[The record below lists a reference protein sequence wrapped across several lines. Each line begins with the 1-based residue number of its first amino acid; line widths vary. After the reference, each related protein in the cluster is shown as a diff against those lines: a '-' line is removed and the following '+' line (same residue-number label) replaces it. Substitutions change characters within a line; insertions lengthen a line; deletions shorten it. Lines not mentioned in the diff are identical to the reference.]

1 MPSVVPV
8 SAGPVRRP
16 GDVTARS
23 AAVTHVRP
31 MLASD
36 ASHWDDFVR
45 TREHGTF
52 FHLSGWRK
60 IFEEVFRL
68 RTNFLLA
75 EKNGKITGVLPL
87 VHQRSLL
94 FGDAL
99 IAAPFC
105 VEGGPLVGDTESRQS
120 LDKAAIALMEV
131 TGASYIEFR
140 SRKATRTD
148 WLVKSDLYATF
159 QRTISENDGDNLLAI
174 PRKQRAVVRKTLN
187 SGLTSTIDE
196 SVDALFRVYAESV
209 RNLGTPVFQKK
220 YFSTLRQ
227 VFGSACDIVVVR
239 DGDKPVSAVMNFY
252 FKDTVM
258 PYHGGGTSAAR
269 KTGANDFLYWE
280 VMRRAAARGL
290 KRFDFGRSKAETG
303 AFAFKKNWGFEP
315 EWLEYEYWLKRG
327 TTLPAKNPS
336 NPKYA
341 LFIAIWKRLPLPLAN
356 MLGPLLVRNLG

>member
-1 MPSVVPV
+1 M
-8 SAGPVRRP
+8 
-16 GDVTARS
+16 
-23 AAVTHVRP
+23 
-31 MLASD
+31 
-36 ASHWDDFVR
+36 
-45 TREHGTF
+45 
-52 FHLSGWRK
+52 
-60 IFEEVFRL
+60 
-68 RTNFLLA
+68 
-75 EKNGKITGVLPL
+75 
-87 VHQRSLL
+87 
-94 FGDAL
+94 
-99 IAAPFC
+99 
-105 VEGGPLVGDTESRQS
+105 
-120 LDKAAIALMEV
+120 
-131 TGASYIEFR
+131 
-140 SRKATRTD
+140 
-148 WLVKSDLYATF
+148 
-159 QRTISENDGDNLLAI
+159 
-174 PRKQRAVVRKTLN
+174 VRKTLN

-209 RNLGTPVFQKK
+209 RNLGTPVFPKK

-290 KRFDFGRSKAETG
+290 KRFDFGRSKAGTG

-315 EWLEYEYWLKRG
+315 EWLEYEYWLKPG